1 MDPREIC
8 IKAIREC
15 SELPSGVRERAAD
28 IRSVE
33 WSEFD
38 QTYLDFLDEQI
49 SLEPRGPAWSER
61 LRHRKK
67 GCIALVDTKHLNCR
81 LEEDGLVWVF
91 KVRADPPKVVHFE
104 HYTHD
109 TEPIG

>member
-15 SELPSGVRERAAD
+15 SELPYGVRERAAD

-38 QTYLDFLDEQI
+38 QTYLDFLGDQI

-91 KVRADPPKVVHFE
+91 KISADPPKVVHLE
-104 HYTHD
+104 HYTL
-109 TEPIG
+109 EKPIG